1 VSVIDLPMENQFF
14 LNAAGVSQPQH
25 PLHFEPS
32 PPQPPSSVPSWQSL
46 SPTMAIQPTL
56 LNCASDQTQDC
67 FYNPN
72 WDKST
77 DHGLHFDSSA
87 LSSMVSSPA
96 ASSNPNSNSTMS
108 NENFMIRELVGRLGA
123 IGSSDEI
130 PQHSPHHPLVVASSY
145 MNNGSNSPNTSC
157 YNTPLSSPPK
167 VKTVQ
172 SLVNERLANLGGKSM
187 TLNSSVAEF
196 SADPGF
202 AERAAKF
209 SCFGSRSF
217 NGRNVQLGVNN
228 GELAQR
234 STAVVENGGKLSRIS
249 SSPLLKTLGS
259 QMGTQENKNSAIQ
272 DQEKMEVANSQE
284 ESTISEQTPNG
295 EIGMK
300 ICQDMTNS
308 RKRKASSKG
317 KTRETSNSINP
328 TKVIIIII
336 IIITIFEV
344 KLLFCY
350 GFFILHKVSNYG
362 HGCGFVSFLILL
374 EIVTYVVN
382 SASQFCNL
390 NMSFSIQGVEVSE
403 DSNSKRSKPNEGEG
417 NENGQVK
424 VEEESKAVEE
434 KQNKSNSKPPEP
446 PKDYIHVR
454 ARRGQATDSHSLAE
468 RVRVSAFGSN

>member
-1 VSVIDLPMENQFF
+1 MFPNVISQNHNHFASASRDIIKLKLTNSSKFTSFLFFPVPMENQFF
-14 LNAAGVSQPQH
+14 LNDGVSQTQHHH
-25 PLHFEPS
+25 PLHFQPS
-32 PPQPPSSVPSWQSL
+32 PPPPSSLPSWQSL
-46 SPTMAIQPTL
+46 SPTMGIQPTL
-56 LNCASDQTQDC
+56 LNSASDQTQDC
-67 FYNPN
+67 FYNPS
-72 WDKST
+72 WDKSA
-77 DHGLHFDSSA
+77 DHHGLHFDSSE

-96 ASSNPNSNSTMS
+96 ASSNPNSNSNMS
-108 NENFMIRELVGRLGA
+108 NENFIIRELVGRLGA

-130 PQHSPHHPLVVASSY
+130 PHHSPHPLVVASSY

-157 YNTPLSSPPK
+157 YTTPLSSPPK

-228 GELAQR
+228 GELVQR
-234 STAVVENGGKLSRIS
+234 SAPVVENGGKLSRIS
-249 SSPLLKTLGS
+249 SSPLLMTLGS

-272 DQEKMEVANSQE
+272 DQEKMEVTNSQE

-300 ICQDMTNS
+300 IHQDMTNS

-328 TKVIIIII
+328 SKVIKN
-336 IIITIFEV
+336 EV

-350 GFFILHKVSNYG
+350 GFFHFGIKFQIMILVAV
-362 HGCGFVSFLILL
+362 CLISS
-374 EIVTYVVN
+374 Y
-382 SASQFCNL
+382 
-390 NMSFSIQGVEVSE
+390 
-403 DSNSKRSKPNEGEG
+403 R
-417 NENGQVK
+417 
-424 VEEESKAVEE
+424 E
-434 KQNKSNSKPPEP
+434 K
-446 PKDYIHVR
+446 
-454 ARRGQATDSHSLAE
+454 LWLM
-468 RVRVSAFGSN
+468 